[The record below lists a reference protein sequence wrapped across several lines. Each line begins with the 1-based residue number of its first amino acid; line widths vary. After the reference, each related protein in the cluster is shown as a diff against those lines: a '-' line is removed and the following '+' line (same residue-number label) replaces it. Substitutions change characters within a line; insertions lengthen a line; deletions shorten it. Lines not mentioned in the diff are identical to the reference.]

1 MKTFLTIHA
10 GEFLVGSEIEQ
21 RIPKARIWLPS
32 KDTGIGLL
40 VTNSSNTRTVG
51 LQVKYSRH
59 FVPRMELAL
68 TQGLLASGWW
78 KYSRRKLRASKADLW
93 VFALPSFWRKETH
106 DIVIRPAEL
115 DRCVSSIYGK
125 ADSVQSYLCVTEEGK
140 WRDARNLPKRDRIL
154 IANHS
159 YKNSD
164 RDFTQYL
171 DTWKDLER
179 RLS

>member
-1 MKTFLTIHA
+1 MKTLFTIHA

-32 KDTGIGLL
+32 KDTGIDLL
-40 VTNSSNTRTVG
+40 VTNSSNTRTVA
-51 LQVKYSRH
+51 LQVKYSRD

-106 DIVIRPAEL
+106 YMLIRPAEL
-115 DRCVSSIYGK
+115 DRRVSSIYGK
-125 ADSVQSYLCVTEEGK
+125 ADSVQSYLCVTEKGK
-140 WRDARNLPKRDRIL
+140 CWDARNLSKRDRIL

-159 YKNSD
+159 YKNPD

-171 DTWKDLER
+171 DTWKELER

>member
-32 KDTGIGLL
+32 KDTGIDLL

-78 KYSRRKLRASKADLW
+78 KYSRRKLGRARQTCGSS
-93 VFALPSFWRKETH
+93 PSPRSG
-106 DIVIRPAEL
+106 A
-115 DRCVSSIYGK
+115 
-125 ADSVQSYLCVTEEGK
+125 
-140 WRDARNLPKRDRIL
+140 KRRTT
-154 IANHS
+154 S
-159 YKNSD
+159 
-164 RDFTQYL
+164 
-171 DTWKDLER
+171 
-179 RLS
+179 